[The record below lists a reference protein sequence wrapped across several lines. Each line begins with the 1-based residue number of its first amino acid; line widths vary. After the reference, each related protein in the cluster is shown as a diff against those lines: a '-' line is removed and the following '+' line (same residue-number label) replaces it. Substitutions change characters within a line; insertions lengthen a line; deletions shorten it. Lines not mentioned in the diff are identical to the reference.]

1 MREEQN
7 PSRASQQ
14 ALYQLLRSEK
24 LLNVRYTQSPDELN
38 LFKMATYVKQYI
50 RKEQARRY
58 VDNQEEEHESPS
70 EMLQRGPTQPDFDTS
85 GNENQPGQSDTPDAY
100 QNVRNEL
107 LNTRIIVTGGSS
119 DGA

>member
-1 MREEQN
+1 MEGPNTREDQKFAILQNLIIAYVMREEQN

-58 VDNQEEEHESPS
+58 MDNQEEECESPS
-70 EMLQRGPTQPDFDTS
+70 EML
-85 GNENQPGQSDTPDAY
+85 
-100 QNVRNEL
+100 
-107 LNTRIIVTGGSS
+107 
-119 DGA
+119 